1 MKSAVVSKH
10 ILFISAC
17 SLSSFAMAN
26 NISGIVKTENGELLN
41 DGVVQVMGTNK
52 RVPIQ
57 SDGRFSIEGLDT
69 GEVELHVS
77 APSYVHSTTK
87 LTLTTAGISDVE
99 IEVSNA
105 SIEILDVTA
114 SAFHASSIE
123 SAAPVNVLAGDEL
136 KSKQSATLGETLK
149 NEVGVHSTFYAGV
162 TSSPIIRGLDGP
174 RVLIT
179 QNGMDAGDAS
189 RVGPDHLVSTEASTA
204 TQIEVLRGPATLFYG
219 SGAIGGVVN
228 IVDERI
234 PSDNQTEGEVSV
246 SRNTNNSEEAFAGE
260 YKSAV
265 GDFAFNLQGFYRDS
279 DSYRIPGYA
288 ESEEAHDDDHD
299 DHDEDHDDEH
309 GDEEHE
315 GSKGI
320 VENTQ
325 SRTQGFTFGGSYLL
339 ENGFIGAS
347 VEHQSSLYG
356 IPGHA
361 HGHED
366 EHEDEH
372 DDEHGEEEVIL
383 GDMQQNR
390 YQIASRLY
398 LEDSIFT
405 EFNGTL
411 SFTNYTHAE
420 IEDGEEGTRFSNDS
434 LEGRFEL
441 LHQPIMGWRGG
452 LSLHY
457 KDSDFEAIGEEAF
470 TPPSNTQS
478 IGLGLIEEQHFGDWL
493 IQLGARVE
501 RVEIDVPALQFADI
515 ELHSEHEEEHDEHDE
530 EHHEEEHHDEHG
542 DLSDLSGFSTAS
554 YTPFS
559 LSAGAV
565 WDFKP
570 GYNFGVSY
578 VAAERAP
585 STAELYAFGPH
596 IGTSTYELGAL
607 FKVEEDGEIE
617 INPAGLRKEKS
628 QNIDISLRKF
638 KGDFGFVINA
648 FFNSVDDYYYAADT
662 GFLLGEEHGHDE
674 HDEDMHDDEA
684 HHDDEHGDEEHG
696 EEGHDEHG
704 HEDELP
710 VFAYVSEDVEL
721 YGLEAEFN
729 WRVSNNIALKAQGD
743 IVKTK
748 IVSRGNEN
756 LPRTPPA
763 RFGLAV
769 DYTETAW
776 NASLQAM
783 RYFDQNDVA
792 SFETATDGYTIVD
805 FDFNYYMPMGS
816 SELTFFAK
824 ARNLTDQEARVHTSF
839 LKDLAPLP
847 GRSFV
852 LGVRANF

>member
-10 ILFISAC
+10 LLFISAC
-17 SLSSFAMAN
+17 SFSSLAMAN
-26 NISGIVKTENGELLN
+26 NINGIVKTESGELLS
-41 DGVVQVMGTNK
+41 DGIVQVMGSNK

-57 SDGRFSIEGLDT
+57 KDGSFSIQGLDA
-69 GEVELHVS
+69 GEIELHVS
-77 APSYVHSTTK
+77 APRYVHATTK
-87 LTLTTAGISDVE
+87 IVLTTAGIDDVE

-136 KSKQSATLGETLK
+136 KSKQSSTLGETLK

-162 TSSPIIRGLDGP
+162 ASSPIIRGLDGP

-189 RVGPDHLVSTEASTA
+189 RVGPDHLVATEASTA

-234 PSDNQTEGEVSV
+234 PSNGDTEGEVSL
-246 SRNTNNSEEAFAGE
+246 SRNTNNSEEAFDGE
-260 YKSAV
+260 YKSSV

-288 ESEEAHDDDHD
+288 ESEEAHDDEHD
-299 DHDEDHDDEH
+299 DDHGDEEH
-309 GDEEHE
+309 GEEEHE

-325 SRTQGFTFGGSYLL
+325 ARTQGFTVGGSYLL
-339 ENGFIGAS
+339 KNGFIGAS

-366 EHEDEH
+366 EHDEEH
-372 DDEHGEEEVIL
+372 DEAHEEGEEEVIL

-398 LEDSIFT
+398 LENSFFS
-405 EFNGTL
+405 EFNGNL

-441 LHQPIMGWRGG
+441 IHQPIMGWRGG

-493 IQLGARVE
+493 VQLGARVE
-501 RVEIDVPALQFADI
+501 RVEIDVPALQFGDI
-515 ELHSEHEEEHDEHDE
+515 ELHSEDADEHDD
-530 EHHEEEHHDEHG
+530 HDDEHHDEHNDFT
-542 DLSDLSGFSTAS
+542 DLNGFSSAS
-554 YTPFS
+554 YTPISF
-559 LSAGAV
+559 SAGAV

-570 GYNFGVSY
+570 GYNFGISY
-578 VAAERAP
+578 VSAERAP

-607 FKVEEDGEIE
+607 FKVEEEGEIE

-662 GFLLGEEHGHDE
+662 GFVLGEEHEHDE
-674 HDEDMHDDEA
+674 HGDEMHDDEA
-684 HHDDEHGDEEHG
+684 HHDEEHA
-696 EEGHDEHG
+696 EEAHDEHE
-704 HEDELP
+704 HSDELP
-710 VFAYVSEDVEL
+710 VFAYVAEDVEL

-729 WRVSNNIALKAQGD
+729 WRVSNNLAFKAQGD

-748 IVSRGNEN
+748 IVSRNNEN

-783 RYFDQNDVA
+783 RYFEQSDVA
-792 SFETATDGYTIVD
+792 SFESSTDGYTIVD
-805 FDFNYYMPMGS
+805 FDFNYYMPIGA

-824 ARNLTDQEARVHTSF
+824 ARNLTDEEARVHTSF

-852 LGVRANF
+852 LGVRASF